1 MNNDKITVTDAEVKE
16 ATPVPGTAVPPIFG
30 TPPSG
35 YVTPESDQGVKPK
48 RIGLFIGIGIAV
60 IALLCITGIG
70 VMAIVGGNNGSGQDL
85 PKIFPSKER
94 TVSDYRAETMRE
106 IKTELGKPDSKLKK
120 RIENAHI
127 PSVTVESTEVIR
139 CDVTTVDGSEKA
151 GEADSN
157 IDKVSML
164 IRFHWKGEILTG
176 YTDLK
181 IVYDVQN
188 KRPIESKI
196 DYTTDPIPTGE
207 DFDAWFDIG
216 AAIGHLL
223 AL

>member
-35 YVTPESDQGVKPK
+35 YVTPESDREVKPK
-48 RIGLFIGIGIAV
+48 RTGFFVGIGIAAV
-60 IALLCITGIG
+60 ALLCIVVIG
-70 VMAIVGGNNGSGQDL
+70 VMALGGGSGANGTGGGKL
-85 PKIFPSKER
+85 R

-139 CDVTTVDGSEKA
+139 CNVTTVDGSEKA

>member
-1 MNNDKITVTDAEVKE
+1 MNDSKITISMDDVNR
-16 ATPVPGTAVPPIFG
+16 ATPIPGA
-30 TPPSG
+30 TPPLFFTPG
-35 YVTPESDQGVKPK
+35 YTPPESDREVKP
-48 RIGLFIGIGIAV
+48 RRTGLWIGIGIAV
-60 IALLCITGIG
+60 VALLLMAVIG
-70 VMAIVGGNNGSGQDL
+70 VMALGGGRGGSSSGNM
-85 PKIFPSKER
+85 R
-94 TVSDYRAETMRE
+94 TVSDYRAEAMSE
-106 IKTELGKPDSKLKK
+106 IRTELRKPDSAWKK

-127 PSVTVESTEVIR
+127 PSVTVESTEIIR
-139 CDVTTVDGSEKA
+139 CNVTTIDGSEKA

-164 IRFHWKGEILTG
+164 IRFHWKGEILTE

-188 KRPIESKI
+188 KRTIESKI

-207 DFDAWFDIG
+207 DFDAWYDIG
-216 AAIGHLL
+216 AAIGLLL